1 MRLHVLRHTTYSAS
15 ELIGNEG
22 RTVLSIHVRHYKEER
37 ESTIIAFTHS
47 LICRRRS
54 QCLLLIEPLDRRLK
68 MIRYDKLS

>member
-22 RTVLSIHVRHYKEER
+22 RTVLSLHVRHYKEERAR

-47 LICRRRS
+47 LICRS